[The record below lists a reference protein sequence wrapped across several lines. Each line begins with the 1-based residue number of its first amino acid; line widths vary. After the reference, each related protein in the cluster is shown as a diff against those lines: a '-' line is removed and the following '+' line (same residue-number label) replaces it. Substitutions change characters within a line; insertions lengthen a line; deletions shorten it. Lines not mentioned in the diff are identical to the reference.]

1 MLCCFVLGYIR
12 FGWIRGI
19 WVGFSKFHSRVVLAH
34 STVSQEFAGLALS
47 IGRQETLV
55 SAVIR

>member
-1 MLCCFVLGYIR
+1 
-12 FGWIRGI
+12 
-19 WVGFSKFHSRVVLAH
+19 VVLAH